1 MILKKKI
8 RLKFLSE
15 WFICIQT
22 ICSGSHLWK
31 CRRISIK
38 DRTPCRCFRCRHREI
53 FLGNCSEH
61 IASTPLLPSLRCAL
75 VLIPPPRV
83 SLSLRQI
90 DTARAGVLPFHWYF
104 PIPSWVRVSLSA
116 SVPQRT
122 HFVAHR
128 ARQGTVYFLPCC
140 CLRHADIANCRKLL
154 QTVTNCCWEKAGAV
168 SIYNN
173 LPLSKVMWLYALW
186 VRKEYLLLSD
196 RVSSLVPRVSMF
208 THILI
213 QVGKRGN
220 NIHCIVRAVIIT
232 KIFFNLWSDL
242 TRKKWNFKH
251 FGSQVGRVA
260 CKVLSRT

>member
-22 ICSGSHLWK
+22 IFSGSHLWK
-31 CRRISIK
+31 CQSISIK

-53 FLGNCSEH
+53 FLGKCSEH

-122 HFVAHR
+122 HSVAHSE
-128 ARQGTVYFLPCC
+128 ARDCVFVFHAAVCGTRISPT
-140 CLRHADIANCRKLL
+140 AANCYKLL
-154 QTVTNCCWEKAGAV
+154 QTAAGK
-168 SIYNN
+168 
-173 LPLSKVMWLYALW
+173 SK
-186 VRKEYLLLSD
+186 
-196 RVSSLVPRVSMF
+196 
-208 THILI
+208 
-213 QVGKRGN
+213 
-220 NIHCIVRAVIIT
+220 
-232 KIFFNLWSDL
+232 
-242 TRKKWNFKH
+242 
-251 FGSQVGRVA
+251 
-260 CKVLSRT
+260 SREHLQ